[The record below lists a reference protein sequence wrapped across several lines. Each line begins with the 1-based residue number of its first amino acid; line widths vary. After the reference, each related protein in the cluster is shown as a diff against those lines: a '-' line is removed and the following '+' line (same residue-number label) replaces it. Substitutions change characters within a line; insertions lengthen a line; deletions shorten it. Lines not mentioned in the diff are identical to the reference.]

1 MKIFPIFIGKEFNM
15 TDCPDMRRKRGK
27 YRLYHFNVFYMWMIE
42 ALGNLDQIVEDLVGS
57 IIFVSFVF

>member
-1 MKIFPIFIGKEFNM
+1 M
-15 TDCPDMRRKRGK
+15 TDCPYMRRKGGK
-27 YRLYHFNVFYMWMIE
+27 YRLYHFDVFYMWMIE